1 MDVVFA
7 LPALGSLG
15 LSGAAAMDSGLDR
28 PGLSESVGLGLL
40 TVVAG

>member
-7 LPALGSLG
+7 LPALG

-28 PGLSESVGLGLL
+28 SGLSESVGLGLL